1 MFKLQKA
8 VWSHAYR
15 KVHARNQI
23 ILNHLIRH
31 RKIHPAQPD
40 TTMAHLC
47 DIGFFPI
54 CSSHFD
60 RLIQKCVRMPANN
73 QINTT
78 DRFRQTQIIYP
89 ARFLGEAE
97 MTQADDIVA
106 MMMKPEAVDCSPGYP
121 DRVQRVDLLL

>member
-1 MFKLQKA
+1 
-8 VWSHAYR
+8 
-15 KVHARNQI
+15 
-23 ILNHLIRH
+23 
-31 RKIHPAQPD
+31 
-40 TTMAHLC
+40 MAHLC

-121 DRVQRVDLLL
+121 DRVQRVDLLLYSVFNLTVQINSNTKHSYIESGILPDNLIFDQGI